1 MASGGVVEND
11 VAHRTRKIVFGVLTY
26 AVLLFVFVVSA
37 FPILWVAMSAF
48 KDNAAILTSPFALPN
63 QLNFDAFVEV
73 FTQYSFQIFTVN
85 SLFVAGFATIISLV
99 IYAMGAYVIAKYNFP
114 GKNLLY
120 ILFTLTLLVPPH
132 TKAQP
137 IFSLILDLGIYDTKL
152 ALVFVYI
159 SFGMAISMFILRS
172 TFTSIPKE
180 FSEAAAIEGA
190 GFFRIFWTIHMPLA
204 RTGMAT
210 AGTMMFLA
218 HWNEFFYALLLT
230 TSPAHRTLPLA
241 LAFFTE
247 AFSYDYTQ
255 MFAALT
261 VVVIPGILIY
271 VFAQEQIQTS
281 FASSGVKG

>member
-11 VAHRTRKIVFGVLTY
+11 VAHRTRKIVFGVLTC

-99 IYAMGAYVIAKYNFP
+99 IYAMGAYAIAKYNFP

-190 GFFRIFWTIHMPLA
+190 GFVRIFWTIHMPLA

-281 FASSGVKG
+281 LASSGVKG